1 MKTLSPD
8 REERATQ
15 WLQQAI
21 DRMMLVEP
29 DWWLRM
35 ECGQLVETVEFAER

>member
-8 REERATQ
+8 REERAIQ

-35 ECGQLVETVEFAER
+35 ECGQVADMVEPVYG

>member
-8 REERATQ
+8 REERAIQ

-35 ECGQLVETVEFAER
+35 ECGQVAETVESAHR